1 METVWVILS
10 WMVFGLIA
18 GAIARFLVPGR
29 QAMGLLA
36 TMIIGVIGSLI
47 GGGLTWL
54 FTRDPMEPAG
64 WIMSIVGAVI
74 LLVIAEKAG
83 TRRHAT

>member
-1 METVWVILS
+1 METLTAIVSWV
-10 WMVFGLIA
+10 VFGLVA

-29 QAMGLLA
+29 QAIGLLG
-36 TMIIGVIGSLI
+36 TMVLGIVGSLV

-64 WIMSIVGAVI
+64 WIMSILGAVI
-74 LLVIAEKAG
+74 VLAIAMKFG
-83 TRRHAT
+83 RRQYT

>member
-1 METVWVILS
+1 METLIAILS
-10 WMVFGLIA
+10 WMAFGLVA

-29 QAMGLLA
+29 QAIGLLG
-36 TMIIGVIGSLI
+36 TIVLGIVGSLV

-64 WIMSIVGAVI
+64 WIMSILGAVVV
-74 LLVIAEKAG
+74 LAIAMRFG
-83 TRRHAT
+83 RRQYT

>member
-1 METVWVILS
+1 METLWVVLS

-29 QAMGLLA
+29 QAMGLVA

-54 FTRDPMEPAG
+54 FTQDPMQPAG
-64 WIMSIVGAVI
+64 WIMSILGAVI

-83 TRRHAT
+83 GTRQAT